1 MTGGAAY
8 ALLGLAAG
16 DVLGAGY
23 EGMGAAA
30 IARLAGDGP
39 LLPRPGALYTDDT
52 QQALVLAY
60 HLLDHDRVDAERLA
74 DALVAL
80 AGPAGASSVYRGAG
94 PGFAAFVA
102 HRLEGAAVAEAA
114 QASAGNGA
122 AMRVAPVGVRFAAD
136 PARLLD
142 EAVAASL
149 VTHADARGVAA
160 AAAVAMAVAAAAAGA
175 AGRDLVHT
183 AADAA
188 SDAEHRLFSDH
199 YDRLGPGEDWHTF
212 SDALRAA
219 AGLVGRD
226 PAEVAATIGE
236 RARRTSA
243 YPDGSGVAAY
253 APASVVTA
261 LVLAADREGEP
272 AGPLERAVRLGGDAD
287 TVAAIAGG
295 VVGARTG
302 AAEWPWPVPNADV
315 LAEVGERLATGR
327 RGTAGLPALYE
338 LELATGD

>member
-1 MTGGAAY
+1 MTGRVAR

-23 EGMGAAA
+23 EGMRPAT

-60 HLLDHDRVDAERLA
+60 HLLEHDRVDGEELA

-80 AGPAGASSVYRGAG
+80 AGPGGDSVYRGAG
-94 PGFAAFVA
+94 PGFRAFAA

-122 AMRVAPVGVRFAAD
+122 AMRVAPIGIRFAGD
-136 PARLLD
+136 LELLLD
-142 EAVAASL
+142 QALAAGL

-160 AAAVAMAVAAAAAGA
+160 AAAVATAVAVAAGGA
-175 AGRDLVHT
+175 AGPDLVHT

-188 SDAEHRLFSDH
+188 SDAEHLLFTDH
-199 YDRLGPGEDWHTF
+199 YDRMGPGEDWHTF
-212 SDALRAA
+212 SEALRAGA
-219 AGLVGRD
+219 RLVGRD
-226 PAEVAATIGE
+226 PAEVAAAVGE
-236 RARRTSA
+236 RARRSSA
-243 YPDGSGVAAY
+243 FPDGSGVATY

-261 LVLAADREGEP
+261 LVVAADRDGEP
-272 AGPLERAVRLGGDAD
+272 AGPVRRAVRLGGDAD
-287 TVAAIAGG
+287 TVGAIVGA

-302 AAEWPWPVPNADV
+302 AERWPWGVPNAG
-315 LAEVGERLATGR
+315 LLEEVGARLAAGA
-327 RGTAGLPALYE
+327 RGTAGLPDLYE
-338 LELATGD
+338 LERATGS